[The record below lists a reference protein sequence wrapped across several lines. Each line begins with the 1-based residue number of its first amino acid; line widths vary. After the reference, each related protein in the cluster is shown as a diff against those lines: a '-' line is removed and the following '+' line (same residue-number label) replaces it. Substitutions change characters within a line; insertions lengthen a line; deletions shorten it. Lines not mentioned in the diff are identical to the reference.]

1 MSVQVEE
8 TGPVERRLRIDIP
21 TAEVDAAFD
30 SVYRELARTTRVRGF
45 RPGRAPRSV
54 LERMLGERARA
65 EVVERLVHESLPRAV
80 NEADLAVVGEPRLRP
95 EAEPKQGTPFVY
107 EATVEI
113 RPPIELRKVRGLE
126 IERPVLPEP
135 EEDPIDHYLEEL
147 RGSQAQLVAE
157 PEGTLAARGH
167 VAVLDYEGTCD
178 GRPFEGGSGKE
189 VALELGASR
198 AVPGFEEHIEGMSV
212 GTEREFDVEI
222 PETYPGREVA
232 GKQAHFNV
240 RLVEL
245 KRKELPDL
253 DDELAKDVSDFD
265 SLEALREDLRAKV
278 TASRDREMARLL
290 RETVAKKLVEENPFP
305 VPPSLVER
313 QLSSRLAQAVGA
325 LGREVPV
332 DQVREAVEKWREEW
346 RPQAEDQVRLALL
359 VPDVAKAESIE
370 VTDED
375 VETAL
380 REIAQARNVKVTQL
394 RREYRER
401 GVLDGL
407 RASVLE
413 ERVLEFLVA
422 EATVSEV

>member
-290 RETVAKKLVEENPFP
+290 RETVANKLVEENPFP

-375 VETAL
+375 VEAAL

>member
-375 VETAL
+375 VEAAL